1 MKEKVKDP
9 LKRQYIQ
16 GKDKAFKAV
25 GKSVKKVAED
35 TNATRRKQTLKPLK
49 GKIKPKSFK
58 RKATNEPK
66 NIK

>member
-1 MKEKVKDP
+1 MEKVKDP

-16 GKDKAFKAV
+16 GREKAFKSV
-25 GKSVKKVAED
+25 GKSVTPVAKD
-35 TNATRRKQTLKPLK
+35 TNRTRRKQTLRPLAN
-49 GKIKPKSFK
+49 KIQPKSFK